1 MTKQKALEFTLN
13 RLDCV
18 ERFIPRNESE
28 TKIQEQT
35 IEYLKYIKSILEV

>member
-1 MTKQKALEFTLN
+1 MNKQKALEFTLD
-13 RLDCV
+13 RLNSV

-35 IEYLKYIKSILEV
+35 IEYLQYIKSILEV